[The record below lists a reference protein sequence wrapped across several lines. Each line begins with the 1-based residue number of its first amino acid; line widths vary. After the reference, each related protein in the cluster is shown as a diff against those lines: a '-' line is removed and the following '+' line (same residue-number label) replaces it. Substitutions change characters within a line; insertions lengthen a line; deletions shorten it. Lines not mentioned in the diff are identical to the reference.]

1 MALEISSLQN
11 PRIKQLIALEKPR
24 ERRQQGLFVVEGV
37 REVSLAIQ
45 SGLVLRSLFICPSFF
60 RGDKNYPIEDGGAE
74 VFHLTDEVFA
84 KVAVREGT
92 GGVIALLESREHGLD
107 RLPETAN
114 PLYLILEKVEK
125 PGNIGAMLRTADAAG
140 LSGVIVCD
148 PATDFY
154 NPNVIRSSV
163 GCVFTVPVACAS
175 NEEVL
180 EWLRKRNIRSYAAA
194 LIDSATS
201 YHQHDFTVP
210 SAILLGSESDGLSD
224 FWLRNSD
231 EQVIISMRG
240 RIDSMNVSNAAAVL
254 VFEALRQRGL

>member
-1 MALEISSLQN
+1 MDISSLKN
-11 PRIKQLIALEKPR
+11 PRVKQLVDLEKPR
-24 ERRQQGLFVVEGV
+24 ERRKQGLFVVEGV
-37 REVSLAIQ
+37 REVSLGLQ
-45 SGLVLRSLFICPSFF
+45 SGHPLRSLFICPSFYQL
-60 RGDKNYPIEDGGAE
+60 DNAYPIEQSGAE
-74 VFHLTDEVFA
+74 VFHLSEEVFA

-92 GGVIALLESREHGLD
+92 GGVIALLESREYGLD
-107 RLPETAN
+107 NLIETES

-175 NEEVL
+175 NDEVL
-180 EWLRKRNIRSYAAA
+180 AWLRKRHIRSYAAA
-194 LIDSATS
+194 LTDTATP
-201 YHQHDFTVP
+201 YHHHDFKIP
-210 SAILLGSESDGLSD
+210 SAILLGSEADGLSD

-231 EQVIISMRG
+231 EQVIIPMRG

>member
-11 PRIKQLIALEKPR
+11 PRIKQLVALEKPR

-45 SGLVLRSLFICPSFF
+45 SGHVMRSLFVCFSFYKI
-60 RGDKNYPIEDGGAE
+60 DTDYPIVRNDAE

-92 GGVIALLESREHGLD
+92 GGVIALFESREHGLE
-107 RLPETAN
+107 RLPETTN
-114 PLYLILEKVEK
+114 PLYLILDKVEK

-163 GCVFTVPVACAS
+163 GCVFTVPVARAS

-180 EWLRKRNIRSYAAA
+180 KWLRQRSIRSYAAA
-194 LIDSATS
+194 LTDTATP
-201 YHQHDFTVP
+201 YHRHDFTAP
-210 SAILLGSESDGLSD
+210 TAFLLGAEADGLSE
-224 FWLRNSD
+224 FWLTNSD
-231 EQVIISMRG
+231 EKVIIPMRG